1 MPQQSQKQSALKLRI
16 YHLVEKG
23 SNGSKFNLIFD
34 YAIMTLICLNIIAMI
49 LESEATFYSSNH
61 KALYFFE
68 AISIVIFSIEYLL
81 RIYVADLTYKGIGR
95 KKAVLKFMTSTYGII
110 DLLAIVPFLIP
121 FLITID
127 LRFLRIL
134 RLTRLLRILKIDR
147 YTRSFNI
154 ISSIMKEKKSELA
167 VTGILAFL
175 TLFIASFLMYEVE
188 GSAQPEAFPNIFASF
203 WWATA
208 TLTTVGYGDV
218 YPVTGT
224 GKFISGI
231 IAVLGIGLI
240 ALPTGI
246 IGAGFIEKIQKKR
259 DLTCP
264 HCGKTI
270 VK

>member
-1 MPQQSQKQSALKLRI
+1 MHTQNHSLLKHKI

-23 SNGSKFNLIFD
+23 ANGSKFNLIFD
-34 YAIMTLICLNIIAMI
+34 YAIMLLICSNVVAMI
-49 LESEATFYSSNH
+49 LESEVVFYNSNQT
-61 KALYFFE
+61 ALYIFE

-81 RIYVADLTYKGIGR
+81 RIYVADLTHKGLSR
-95 KKAVLKFMTSTYGII
+95 KKARLRFIFSTYGII
-110 DLLAIVPFLIP
+110 DLLSIVPFFIP
-121 FLITID
+121 FIITLD

-154 ISSIMKEKKSELA
+154 IIEILKERKSELA

-175 TLFIASFLMYEVE
+175 TLFIASFLMYEIE
-188 GSAQPEAFPNIFASF
+188 GTVQPEAFPNIFASF

-231 IAVLGIGLI
+231 IALLGIGLI

-259 DLTCP
+259 DQTCP